1 MKADLSGQIHELME
15 RGLRPVTMVDI
26 QNRAPVRVTR
36 LQRAAARSRLG
47 HGRLIL
53 AGTAVVAACVAL
65 AVAARR
71 PRAYPHGWGQWLAP
85 LAAAAAVT
93 AVIAGSVAISG
104 AFHARPPKHQN
115 RTSAAAAL
123 ASVPPYYVT
132 LTGRYGNGPT
142 GAVVRAT
149 ATGKVLATVTPP
161 KGYRGGFTWVSAAAN
176 DCEFVLSAT
185 ARAGWV
191 GPTRFFWL
199 HISPATHTV
208 RLKALGIPSEPV
220 SGEIMGIALSP
231 DGGELAVALNDA
243 AGHGSGPQIQVFN
256 LAAGSERVWSWPGGD
271 PITASN
277 GQGRVLSWASGG
289 RTLAFQQSGVNSIG
303 IRLLDV
309 TTPGGSLQADSRLA
323 VQWPQSPIPVD
334 GDGRV
339 AGASVLDSPTA
350 LLTPDGSR
358 IVAATVR
365 ESQLTGGLPGTTKLA
380 FTEYSAHNG
389 KVVAVLDPLSL
400 RHSWPGSEQLV
411 LWANASGSTLIV
423 VAHQPG
429 AGMRRDGMFPTVIGV
444 VHGSTFTPLPG
455 APSTVPAPT
464 W

>member
-15 RGLRPVTMVDI
+15 RGLRPVTMADI

-36 LQRAAARSRLG
+36 LQRAAARSRPG

-93 AVIAGSVAISG
+93 AVIVGSLAISG
-104 AFHARPPKHQN
+104 AVHARPPKHQN
-115 RTSAAAAL
+115 RTRAAAAL

-132 LTGRYGNGPT
+132 LTGRYSNGPT
-142 GAVVRAT
+142 RAVVRAT

-161 KGYRGGFTWVSAAAN
+161 KGYRGGFTWVTAAAN
-176 DCEFVLSAT
+176 DRDFVLSAAAT
-185 ARAGWV
+185 AGWV
-191 GPTRFFWL
+191 GPARFFWL
-199 HISPATHTV
+199 HISPTHTV
-208 RLKALGIPSEPV
+208 SLKALGIPAEPA

-231 DGGELAVALNDA
+231 GGSELAVARNGA
-243 AGHGSGPQIQVFN
+243 TGHGSDPQIQVFN
-256 LAAGSERVWSWPGGD
+256 LATGSERAWSWPGGE

-277 GQGRVLSWASGG
+277 GQGRVLSWASDG
-289 RTLAFQQSGVNSIG
+289 RTLAFQQWGMNSID

-309 TTPGGSLQADSRLA
+309 TTPGGSLQADSKLA
-323 VQWPQSPIPVD
+323 VAWSQSSITVD
-334 GDGRV
+334 GNSRV
-339 AGASVLDSPTA
+339 TGANVLDSPTA

-358 IVAATVR
+358 IAAATVR
-365 ESQLTGGLPGTTKLA
+365 ESRLKGGLPGTMNLA
-380 FTEYSAHNG
+380 FTEYSASTG
-389 KVVAVLDPLSL
+389 KVVKVLDPWSF
-400 RHSWPGSEQLV
+400 RHRWPGTDQWV
-411 LWANASGSTLIV
+411 LWTNASGSTLIV
-423 VAHQPG
+423 MAHQPG
-429 AGMRRDGMFPTVIGV
+429 ARVTRDGMFPTVIGV
-444 VHGSTFTPLPG
+444 VHGSTFTPLPR
-455 APSTVPAPT
+455 APSTAPPPT